1 MSKQKETK
9 KFYIETYGCQMN
21 VADSEVIATVLTE
34 NDFVQTKDIE
44 SADIILINTCAIR
57 EHAEQRVY
65 GRLDYFNSLKKKNT
79 KLKIGIV
86 GCMAE
91 RLKDELL
98 EKKPFIDLIA
108 GPDAY
113 RHLPE
118 MFETTESGQKAVNVL
133 LSKEETYE
141 DILPTRYDSNGIS
154 AFISITRGCDNM
166 CTYCVVPFTRGR
178 ERSRLPEDILKEIDA
193 VKNDGFKEVTIIG
206 QNVDKYLYEDKNRKV
221 NFPELLEMVA
231 TRIPEMRV
239 RFSTSYPQ
247 DFNEEVV
254 LTMTK
259 YPNICR
265 YIHLPVQSGSN
276 KILNLMKRGYTRE
289 WYLDRIAMIRK
300 HLPDC
305 AISTDIIS
313 GFCDETEADHQ
324 DTLALMEEVQFDFAY
339 MFKYSERPGT
349 FAAKRLQDNVPE
361 TEKKRRLNEII
372 NLQSRLS
379 LQSNENDVGKTFE
392 VLIEGVSK
400 KSPDNYFGRNSQN
413 KVIVFPKAETKI
425 GELAQVKVTHVSSA
439 TLIGK
444 VVSPENS

>member
-1 MSKQKETK
+1 MTNPKETK

-21 VADSEVIATVLTE
+21 VADSEVIATILIK
-34 NDFVQTKDIE
+34 NRFVQTKEIE
-44 SADIILINTCAIR
+44 TADIILINTCAIR
-57 EHAEQRVY
+57 DHAEQRVY

-79 KLKIGIV
+79 DIKIGIV

-91 RLKDELL
+91 RLKDQLF

-113 RHLPE
+113 RHLPK
-118 MFETTESGQKAVNVL
+118 MVETMESGQKVVNTI

-141 DILPTRYDSNGIS
+141 NILPTRYDSNGIS

-178 ERSRLPEDILKEIDA
+178 ERSRSPEDILKEIDA

-206 QNVDKYLYEDKNRKV
+206 QNVDKYKYKDKNREV
-221 NFPELLEMVA
+221 GFPALLEMVA
-231 TRIPEMRV
+231 LRVPGMRV

-247 DFNEEVV
+247 DFTEEVV
-254 LTMTK
+254 LTMKK

-276 KILNLMKRGYTRE
+276 KILDLMKRHYTRE
-289 WYLDRIAMIRK
+289 WYLDRIDMIRK

-305 AISTDIIS
+305 AISTDIIT
-313 GFCDETEADHQ
+313 GFCDETKSDHRQ
-324 DTLALMEEVQFDFAY
+324 TLDLMEQVKFDFAY

-349 FAAKRLQDNVPE
+349 FAAKHLQDNVPE
-361 TEKKRRLNEII
+361 AVKKQRLNEVID
-372 NLQSRLS
+372 LQNRLS
-379 LQSNENDVGKTFE
+379 LISNEKDIGKTFE
-392 VLIEGVSK
+392 VLIEGISK
-400 KSPDNYFGRNSQN
+400 KSTENYFGRNSQN
-413 KVIVFPKAETKI
+413 KVIVFPKGNVRI
-425 GELAQVKVTHVSSA
+425 GDFVQVKVTKVSSA
-439 TLIGK
+439 TLIG
-444 VVSPENS
+444 EMN

>member
-1 MSKQKETK
+1 MTNQTTKK

-21 VADSEVIATVLTE
+21 VADSEVIATILIKNQFT
-34 NDFVQTKDIE
+34 QTKEIE
-44 SADIILINTCAIR
+44 TADIILINTCAIR
-57 EHAEQRVY
+57 DHAEQRVY
-65 GRLDYFNSLKKKNT
+65 GRLDYFNSLKKKNINIR
-79 KLKIGIV
+79 IGIV

-91 RLKDELL
+91 RLKDQLI

-118 MFETTESGQKAVNVL
+118 MIDTMESGQKVVNTI

-141 DILPTRYDSNGIS
+141 EILPTRYDSNGIS

-166 CTYCVVPFTRGR
+166 CAYCVVPFTRGR
-178 ERSRLPEDILKEIDA
+178 ERSRSPEDILKEIDA

-206 QNVDKYLYEDKNRKV
+206 QNVDKYRYKDKNREV
-221 NFPELLEMVA
+221 DFPALLEMVA
-231 TRIPEMRV
+231 LRVPEMRV

-247 DFNEEVV
+247 DFTEEVV
-254 LTMTK
+254 LTMKK

-276 KILNLMKRGYTRE
+276 KILDLMKRGYTRE

-305 AISTDIIS
+305 TISTDIIT

-324 DTLALMEEVQFDFAY
+324 DTLDLMEEVGFDFAY

-349 FAAKRLQDNVPE
+349 FAAKRLQDNVSE
-361 TEKKRRLNEII
+361 SIKKQRLNEVID
-372 NLQSRLS
+372 LQNRLS
-379 LQSNENDVGKTFE
+379 LISNEKDIGKTFE
-392 VLIEGVSK
+392 VLIEGISK
-400 KSPDNYFGRNSQN
+400 KSSENYFGRNSQN
-413 KVIVFPKAETKI
+413 KVIV
-425 GELAQVKVTHVSSA
+425 
-439 TLIGK
+439 
-444 VVSPENS
+444 